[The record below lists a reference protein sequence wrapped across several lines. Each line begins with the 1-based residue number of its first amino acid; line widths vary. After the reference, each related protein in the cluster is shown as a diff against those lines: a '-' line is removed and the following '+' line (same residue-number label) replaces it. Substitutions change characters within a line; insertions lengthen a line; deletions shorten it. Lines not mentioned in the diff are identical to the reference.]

1 LAVSA
6 SAEGDERPARP
17 DRGRAAVER
26 RLVEAAAELL
36 GEVGPEQLSMR
47 TLSQRA
53 KANSGLIY
61 HYFGSKEALLQAAM
75 RHLYEH
81 HYEHMQDRNAMGL
94 LEDTR
99 YWRALGHA
107 VLDGAEDLFRQEIDA
122 GMSMPLDYLE
132 AKRDE
137 AGGTLDA
144 DQTAY
149 VLANVALTLGW
160 ATYEPF
166 LMALVG
172 EGPGKPTLP
181 ELRRAIERLL
191 VQRMSARP

>member
-1 LAVSA
+1 VSA
-6 SAEGDERPARP
+6 TAEGDEPPARP

-53 KANSGLIY
+53 NANSGLIY
-61 HYFGSKEALLQAAM
+61 HYFGSKKALLQAAM
-75 RHLYEH
+75 RRLYEH
-81 HYEHMQDRNAMGL
+81 HYEHMQGRNAMGL
-94 LEDTR
+94 LEDTH

-107 VLDGAEDLFRQEIDA
+107 VLDGADDLFRQEIDA
-122 GMSMPLDYLE
+122 DMSMPLDYLQS
-132 AKRDE
+132 KRDE

-149 VLANVALTLGW
+149 VLANIALTLGW

-172 EGPGKPTLP
+172 EGPDKPSLQD
-181 ELRRAIERLL
+181 LRHAIERLL
-191 VQRMSARP
+191 VERMSARPQ